1 VGSEA
6 ARFLKIRKERIGDYM
21 QRFRHPS
28 NLRNDPK
35 FRAIE
40 KNLDEAG
47 YARAVKLLEIVAE
60 VGGKGEEFSP
70 EFTLRGNTDATWLA
84 DEWRISTKKAQATLE
99 VFAGVGLIDAQA
111 WSEQIVRIP
120 LLNDCLDEYTQ
131 RQQKARNSRATTDQ
145 LPSHSGVA
153 TVTVPTKTGRA
164 QAGAPKKDDTHSVPT
179 QPTVKVQIAWT
190 PLGISP
196 CGTVQFKEIWE
207 TTWNG
212 RGESEHLSEV
222 MARCVEH
229 CRLAE
234 VEVPEAFHDAR
245 QEAEHRWFEEEISPY
260 LTKESA

>member
-1 VGSEA
+1 
-6 ARFLKIRKERIGDYM
+6 M

-40 KNLDEAG
+40 KKLDEPG

-70 EFTLRGNTDATWLA
+70 EFTLRDNTDIAWLA

-131 RQQKARNSRATTDQ
+131 RQQKARKSGVTLESLR
-145 LPSHSGVA
+145 SESGVA
-153 TVTVPTKTGRA
+153 PIKIHDKAEHAPTEA
-164 QAGAPKKDDTHSVPT
+164 VKKDGAHSVPT
-179 QPTVKVQIAWT
+179 QFQPRVQTAWT

-196 CGTVQFKEIWE
+196 CGTIQFKEIWE

-212 RGESEHLSEV
+212 RGESEYLSDV
-222 MARCVEH
+222 MARCIES

-234 VEVPEAFHDAR
+234 VEVPEAFRDAKREAEQREFDEEVGPYLR
-245 QEAEHRWFEEEISPY
+245 QE
-260 LTKESA
+260 